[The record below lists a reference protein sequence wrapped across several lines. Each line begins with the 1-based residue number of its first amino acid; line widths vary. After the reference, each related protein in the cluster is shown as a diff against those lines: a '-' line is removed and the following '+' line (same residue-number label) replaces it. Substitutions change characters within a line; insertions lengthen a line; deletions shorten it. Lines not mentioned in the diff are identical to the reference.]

1 MLCILQ
7 SFVSRHLI
15 YVVCYSSYPE
25 FSAAH
30 AILDCINPTV
40 SANIAGYKRPLHKF
54 YFHERNRA
62 EFKILN

>member
-30 AILDCINPTV
+30 AILDCINSTV

-54 YFHERNRA
+54 YFHKRNRA